1 MESAHLGGVH
11 LFELERYSALAFSIP
26 MKGDQ
31 ISATVGD
38 AIDLSLPQNNGA
50 SVGSGADGT
59 HQLARA

>member
-50 SVGSGADGT
+50 SF
-59 HQLARA
+59 